1 VVPLGGGHHVA
12 AEQQALEFEARG
24 SAFGN
29 LQPLVP
35 GLGTGFLRSSQ

>member
-1 VVPLGGGHHVA
+1 VVPLGGDHRVA
-12 AEQQALEFEARG
+12 AEQQALEFDG
-24 SAFGN
+24 SGNAFGN